1 MEPLIT
7 LIAVTLVLLVIGAAG
22 VRRLRD
28 WPVALRGGV
37 AAMFTLTGI
46 SHFVGMREALIEMVP
61 PFLPAPE
68 LLVDVTGVL
77 ELAGAAGLL
86 LRRLAPLAAGGLT
99 LMLITIFPA
108 NVHLALTGGEL
119 EPHDELQPRTLLQ
132 LVFLAATITAG
143 VTNFRAR
150 HPRTAALPIMENS
163 PSRPRQRRR
172 RVSRSFAR

>member
-7 LIAVTLVLLVIGAAG
+7 LIAVTLVLLLIGAAG
-22 VRRLRD
+22 VRRLRP

-37 AAMFTLTGI
+37 AAMFTLTGV

-86 LRRLAPLAAGGLT
+86 IPRLAPWAAGGLT
-99 LMLITIFPA
+99 LMLIAIFPA
-108 NVHLALTGGEL
+108 NVHLALTGADL
-119 EPHDELQPRTLLQ
+119 EPYQELLPRTLLQ
-132 LVFLAATITAG
+132 LIFLAATIITG
-143 VTNFRAR
+143 VTSLRAR
-150 HPRTAALPIMENS
+150 HPRTAARPIMENS
-163 PSRPRQRRR
+163 AIR
-172 RVSRSFAR
+172 